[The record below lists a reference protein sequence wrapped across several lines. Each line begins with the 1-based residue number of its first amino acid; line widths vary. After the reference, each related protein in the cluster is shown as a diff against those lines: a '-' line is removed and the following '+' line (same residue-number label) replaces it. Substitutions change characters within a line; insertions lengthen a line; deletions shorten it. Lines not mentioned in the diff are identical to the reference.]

1 VGQAIGAVRLAGGT
15 RVAYATSG
23 GGPPLLF
30 VPGWVS
36 HLELG
41 WALAPE
47 RRFYEALSQGRTLVR
62 YDRPGCGLSD
72 PAPDR
77 DLVELELEVIGAVT
91 ARLGLERFDVLGTS
105 MSVPLAVAWA
115 RSRPETVDRL
125 VLYGGWVDGDR
136 IAEPGVRAHMLGLVR
151 EHWGLGS
158 ELLTGFFAP
167 DADAAFRAS
176 LAAHQ
181 RHSASA
187 SDAERLLD
195 ACYSLS
201 VADDLAGIGARTYV
215 IHREGDRAAP
225 VREARRLAD
234 GIPGAQLTLLPGR
247 AHMPFDGDVDGLL
260 AVIRECLDLPALPSA
275 PPSAAA
281 AVLTA
286 RQLQVARLV
295 ADGLSNRAIAQ
306 QLVLSERSVESHVD
320 RIRARLGF
328 RSRAQVAAWYA
339 TTYP

>member
-1 VGQAIGAVRLAGGT
+1 MGSVRLADGT

-23 GGPPLLF
+23 SGPPLLY

-47 RRFYEALSQGRTLVR
+47 RRFYEGLSQGRTLVR

-72 PAPDR
+72 AAPGG
-77 DLVELELEVIGAVT
+77 DLVELEMAVIDAVT
-91 ARLGLERFDVLGTS
+91 SRLGFDRLDVLGTS
-105 MSVPLAVAWA
+105 MSVPLAVTWA
-115 RSRPETVDRL
+115 AGRPDAVDRL

-136 IAEPGVRAHMLGLVR
+136 IAQPDVREHLLGLVR

-158 ELLTGFFAP
+158 EVLTGVFAP
-167 DADAAFRAS
+167 DADAAFRTA
-176 LAAHQ
+176 LAVHQ

-187 SDAERLLD
+187 ADAERLLR
-195 ACYSLS
+195 AGYAMS
-201 VADDLAGIGARTYV
+201 VADRLSGVRARTRV

-225 VREARRLAD
+225 VAEARRLAD
-234 GIPGAQLTLLPGR
+234 GIPGASLTLLPGR
-247 AHMPFDGDVDGLL
+247 AHMPFDGDVDALL
-260 AVIRECLDLPALPSA
+260 GAVRSALDLPPLR
-275 PPSAAA
+275 PPQERVKP
-281 AVLTA
+281 VLTD
-286 RQLQVARLV
+286 RQLEVARLV
-295 ADGLSNRAIAQ
+295 ADGLTNGAIAEL
-306 QLVLSERSVESHVD
+306 LVLSERSVESHVE

-339 TTYP
+339 TTF